1 MDHVRLDIIQ
11 QTLVVRDHDS
21 RILWRTKLVDTI
33 CHDAEGIDIQ
43 TAIRLIENR
52 QLRFEHCHLEDFVP
66 LLLTTR
72 KTFVHAAAR
81 QLIVQFH
88 NRTLL
93 AHQLQEVGSR
103 NRFQPFI
110 FTMFVQGGTHE
121 VHHADSR
128 NLHRI
133 LETQE
138 NTFTATV
145 FRFEIQ
151 QALTVEDHLPF
162 RYFECRITDQHTAQG
177 TFPGTVRP
185 HDGVYLTRLD
195 RKVDSFQYLFA
206 IDIGM

>member
-1 MDHVRLDIIQ
+1 
-11 QTLVVRDHDS
+11 
-21 RILWRTKLVDTI
+21 
-33 CHDAEGIDIQ
+33 
-43 TAIRLIENR
+43 
-52 QLRFEHCHLEDFVP
+52 
-66 LLLTTR
+66 
-72 KTFVHAAAR
+72 
-81 QLIVQFH
+81 
-88 NRTLL
+88 
-93 AHQLQEVGSR
+93 
-103 NRFQPFI
+103 
-110 FTMFVQGGTHE
+110 MFVQGGTHE